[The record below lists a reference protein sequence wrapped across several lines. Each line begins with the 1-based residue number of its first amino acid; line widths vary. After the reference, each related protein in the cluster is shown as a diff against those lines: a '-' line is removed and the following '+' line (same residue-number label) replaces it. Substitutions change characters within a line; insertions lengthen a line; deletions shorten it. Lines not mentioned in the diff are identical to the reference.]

1 MSTTNIR
8 SSVPAA
14 RRLAV
19 IASLAAG
26 AIYLLIGLGVVS
38 VGESTQESTTDL
50 LGFGVVMAGVSA
62 GVAVALWLFATSRLV
77 LAGAAIIELIALA
90 GYVAAW
96 SLREPPFELW
106 GLSIKVFQAIA
117 LVAIGYLLVRTRRT
131 GQVAAGARG
140 GGAA

>member
-38 VGESTQESTTDL
+38 VGESTQESTTDRKS
-50 LGFGVVMAGVSA
+50 VV
-62 GVAVALWLFATSRLV
+62 
-77 LAGAAIIELIALA
+77 
-90 GYVAAW
+90 
-96 SLREPPFELW
+96 
-106 GLSIKVFQAIA
+106 
-117 LVAIGYLLVRTRRT
+117 
-131 GQVAAGARG
+131 
-140 GGAA
+140 